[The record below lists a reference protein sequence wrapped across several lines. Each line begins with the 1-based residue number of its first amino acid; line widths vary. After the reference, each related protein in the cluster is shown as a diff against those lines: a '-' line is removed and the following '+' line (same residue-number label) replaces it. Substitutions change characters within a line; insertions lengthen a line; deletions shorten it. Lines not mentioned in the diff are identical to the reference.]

1 MCGAQEFMTC
11 LDPHLVPRALA
22 IALASSVF
30 VASPIYAQDA
40 APTAVEPTNPTE
52 PARARPAAATVIAP
66 TAPQKVEQVEITG
79 KNTATDER
87 RNSTAGKII
96 ISREDIEQYGDSN
109 LGDVMRRLPGV
120 TTGGRPGRP
129 GAPRMR
135 GMGGGFTQ
143 ILIDGQRLTPGFNI
157 EEISPD
163 QVERIEILRAPT
175 AETGARAIA
184 GTINIVLREPLRQ
197 TNNDIKLGPQLERG
211 KVSGNVS
218 LSRNDVLSETV
229 TYNLTASIN
238 HTDQLNDTRSHST
251 YTDVASG
258 ATALEQTGFLQSQ
271 ERRDSVFLSG
281 RAQWRLGMGEQFG
294 VQTFVVHN
302 EGNTRSTGTLTQLF
316 GADPSP
322 YATRTGSSDS
332 TVDVARLNVNLNK
345 RFDADTRYEL
355 RVSGGNFGLT
365 SHSRTEQFT
374 ANGTQN
380 LLQTTDGKIS
390 DKSWNSAGKLI
401 HNVTLSGQ
409 AITAG
414 YEIEGLRRSET
425 SITTLNGARQ
435 LADLGTEFAVSTQR
449 AAVFVQD
456 EWDPHPDW
464 STNLGLRYE
473 EITTKSA
480 VANDTYTNVSRVLT
494 PVAHAVWRFASPGR
508 DQLRLSLTQSYKS
521 PTVQQL
527 SARPTLNT
535 LFPVPG
541 GNTAVSPDRAGN
553 PNLKPELANGIDL
566 AYESYLKSGGI
577 VSVNLFQRNI
587 KQFQRNIVTLEA
599 VSWAN
604 VPRYVNRPQNLGNAI
619 TRGIEFDAKFQLKEL
634 IDTAQ
639 PLSLRANVS
648 LFDSK
653 VDAVPGPNNRIDQQP
668 HATAN
673 LGFDYRVPG
682 APVTLGGN
690 LNWTPG
696 YDTQLTIT
704 QAQTLSTKR
713 VFDAYALW
721 TVSPS
726 TKIRLSVS
734 NIAPQDSLSS
744 NTVIDAGLR
753 QVVVSNGRTDMSV
766 LLRLEMRL

>member
-1 MCGAQEFMTC
+1 MIKKAGCVFVLRDSAVF
-11 LDPHLVPRALA
+11 LALA
-22 IALASSVF
+22 TCTSAMQSALA
-30 VASPIYAQDA
+30 QDGQPAPDTKPLA
-40 APTAVEPTNPTE
+40 APMVVK
-52 PARARPAAATVIAP
+52 PAAP
-66 TAPQKVEQVEITG
+66 PQKVEQVEITG
-79 KNTATDER
+79 KNTAIDER

-197 TNNDIKLGPQLERG
+197 SNNDVKLGPQIERG

-218 LSRNDVLSETV
+218 LSRNDVLSETG
-229 TYNLTASIN
+229 TYNLTASVN
-238 HTDQLNDTRSHST
+238 HTDQLNDTRSDTT
-251 YTDVASG
+251 YTDLVSG
-258 ATALEQTGFLQSQ
+258 VPVLEQAGLSQSA

-281 RAQWRLGMGEQFG
+281 RAQWRLGAGEQLG
-294 VQTFVVHN
+294 VQTFTVHN
-302 EGNTRSTGTLTQLF
+302 EGNTRSTGTLAQLI

-322 YATRTGSSDS
+322 YAARAGRSDS

-355 RVSGGNFGLT
+355 RVSAGHFGLA
-365 SHSRTEQFT
+365 SHSRTEQFAADGVQNFLQLT
-374 ANGTQN
+374 A
-380 LLQTTDGKIS
+380 GKIT
-390 DKSWNSAGKLI
+390 DASWSSAGKLI
-401 HNVTLSGQ
+401 HNIARGGQ
-409 AITAG
+409 AVTSG
-414 YEIEGLRRSET
+414 FDVEGLRRSET
-425 SITTLNGARQ
+425 SITTQNGAVQ

-449 AAVFVQD
+449 VAVFVQD

-473 EITTKSA
+473 EITTQSA

-541 GNTAVSPDRAGN
+541 SNTAVTPDRAGN
-553 PNLKPELANGIDL
+553 PNLKPELANGVDL

-577 VSVNLFQRNI
+577 VSINLFQRNI
-587 KQFQRNIVTLEA
+587 RQFMRNVVTLEN
-599 VSWAN
+599 VSWAAQ
-604 VPRYVNRPQNLGNAI
+604 PRYVNRPQNLGNAV

-634 IDTAQ
+634 MDTAQ

-648 LFDSK
+648 LFDSR
-653 VDAVPGPNNRIDQQP
+653 VNAVPGPNNRIDQQP

-673 LGFDYRVPG
+673 IGFDYRVRG
-682 APVTLGGN
+682 APLTVGGN

-696 YDTQLTIT
+696 YDTQLTVT

-721 TVSPS
+721 TVNPS
-726 TKIRLSVS
+726 TKLRLSLS
-734 NIAPQDSLSS
+734 NLAPRDSLSS
-744 NTVIDAGLR
+744 NAVVDAGLR
-753 QVVVSNGRTDMSV
+753 QVVLTNARTDMSV
-766 LLRLEMRL
+766 ALRLEMRL

>member
-1 MCGAQEFMTC
+1 MFALSAST
-11 LDPHLVPRALA
+11 LLVQPVLGQDVQPAPSTA
-22 IALASSVF
+22 PDAS
-30 VASPIYAQDA
+30 
-40 APTAVEPTNPTE
+40 
-52 PARARPAAATVIAP
+52 PAAAKPAA
-66 TAPQKVEQVEITG
+66 APQKVEQVEVTG
-79 KNTATDER
+79 KNTGTDER

-96 ISREDIEQYGDSN
+96 ITREDIEQYGDSN

-143 ILIDGQRLTPGFNI
+143 ILVDGQRLAPGFNI
-157 EEISPD
+157 EEITPD

-184 GTINIVLREPLRQ
+184 GTINIILREPLRQ
-197 TNNDIKLGPQLERG
+197 TNNDVKLGPQIERG
-211 KVSGNVS
+211 NVSGNLSV
-218 LSRNDVLSETV
+218 SRNDVLSETG
-229 TYNLTASIN
+229 TYNLTASVN
-238 HTDQLNDTRSHST
+238 HTDQLNDSRSDTT
-251 YTDVASG
+251 YSDVASG
-258 ATALEQTGFLQSQ
+258 ATTLEQAGFSQSQ
-271 ERRDSVFLSG
+271 ERRDSIFFTG
-281 RAQWRLGMGEQFG
+281 RAQWRLGQGEQLG
-294 VQTFVVHN
+294 VQAVLVRN
-302 EGNTRSTGTLTQLF
+302 EGNTRSTGNLTQLF
-316 GADPSP
+316 GIDPAP
-322 YATRTGSSDS
+322 YATRAGYAETK
-332 TVDVARLNVNLNK
+332 VDVARLNLNLNR

-355 RVSGGNFGLT
+355 RVSAGNFGLT
-365 SHSRTEQFT
+365 AQGRTEQFA
-374 ANGTQN
+374 ANSTQN
-380 LLQTTDGKIS
+380 LLQTTEGKVS

-401 HNVTLSGQ
+401 HNIALGGQ
-409 AITAG
+409 VITAG
-414 YEIEGLRRSET
+414 YEVEGLRRSET

-449 AAVFVQD
+449 AAFFVQD

-464 STNLGLRYE
+464 SANLGLRYE
-473 EITTKSA
+473 EITTQSA

-508 DQLRLSLTQSYKS
+508 DQVRLSLTQSYKS

-541 GNTAVSPDRAGN
+541 SNTAVTPDRAGN

-566 AYESYLKSGGI
+566 AYESYLKSGG
-577 VSVNLFQRNI
+577 VLSVNLFQRNI
-587 KQFQRNIVTLEA
+587 RQFQRNVVALET

-604 VPRYVNRPQNLGNAI
+604 LPRYVNRPQNLGNAV

-634 IDTAQ
+634 IDSKE

-648 LFDSK
+648 LFNSK

-668 HATAN
+668 KATAN
-673 LGFDYRVPG
+673 LGFDYRVSG
-682 APVTLGGN
+682 APLTIGGN
-690 LNWTPG
+690 LNWVPG
-696 YDTQLTIT
+696 YDTQLTVT

-713 VFDAYALW
+713 VFDAYAVW
-721 TVSPS
+721 TVNPS
-726 TKIRLSVS
+726 TKLRLSLS
-734 NIAPQDSLSS
+734 NLAPQDSPSS

-753 QVVVSNGRTDMSV
+753 QVVVSNGRSDMSV
-766 LLRLEMRL
+766 ALRLEMRL

>member
-1 MCGAQEFMTC
+1 MSAPLLKLRQTALCAAIVFSFQTAAQTPEATPTP
-11 LDPHLVPRALA
+11 L
-22 IALASSVF
+22 
-30 VASPIYAQDA
+30 A
-40 APTAVEPTNPTE
+40 APTPTPAPADAPPAITPDRPRGTPQRTDRVE
-52 PARARPAAATVIAP
+52 R
-66 TAPQKVEQVEITG
+66 VEVSG
-79 KNTATDER
+79 SNTATDER

-96 ISREDIEQYGDSN
+96 ISRDDIEQYGDSN

-143 ILIDGQRLTPGFNI
+143 ILIDGQRLAPGFNL
-157 EEISPD
+157 EDISPD

-197 TNNDIKLGPQLERG
+197 TNNDIKLGPQVERG
-211 KVSGNVS
+211 RVAGNVS
-218 LSRNDVLSETV
+218 LSRNDVLSETG
-229 TYNLTASIN
+229 TYNLTASVN
-238 HTDQLNDTRSHST
+238 HTDQLNDSRSRTT
-251 YTDVASG
+251 YTDVTSG
-258 ATALEQTGFLQSQ
+258 ATVLEQTGFSQSQ

-302 EGNTRSTGTLTQLF
+302 EGNSRSTGTLTQLF
-316 GADPSP
+316 GSDPSP
-322 YATRTGSSDS
+322 YATRAGSSDS
-332 TVDVARLNVNLNK
+332 KVDVARLNVNLNR

-355 RVSGGNFGLT
+355 RISGGNFGLT
-365 SHSRTEQFT
+365 SHSRTEQFA
-374 ANGTQN
+374 ANGAQN
-380 LLQTTDGKIS
+380 LLQITDGKIS
-390 DKSWNSAGKLI
+390 DKSWNSAGKVI
-401 HNVTLSGQ
+401 RNITLGGQ

-414 YEIEGLRRSET
+414 YELEGLRRNET
-425 SITTLNGARQ
+425 SITTLNSARL
-435 LADLGTEFAVSTQR
+435 LADLGTQFAVSTQR

-480 VANDTYTNVSRVLT
+480 VANDTYSNVSRVLT

-508 DQLRLSLTQSYKS
+508 DQLRVSLTQSYKS

-527 SARPTLNT
+527 SARPALNT

-577 VSVNLFQRNI
+577 LSVNLFQRNI
-587 KQFQRNIVTLEA
+587 RQFMRNFVTLEA
-599 VSWAN
+599 VSWASQ
-604 VPRYVNRPQNLGNAI
+604 PRYVNRPQNLGNAV
-619 TRGIEFDAKFQLKEL
+619 TRGIELDAKFQLKEL
-634 IDTAQ
+634 IDTTE

-668 HATAN
+668 RATAN
-673 LGFDYRVPG
+673 LGFDYRVRG
-682 APVTLGGN
+682 APLTIGGN

-704 QAQTLSTKR
+704 QAQTLATKR
-713 VFDAYALW
+713 VFDVYALW
-721 TVSPS
+721 TVNPS
-726 TKIRLSVS
+726 TKLRLSLS
-734 NIAPQDSLSS
+734 NIAPQDSVSS
-744 NTVIDAGLR
+744 YTVIDAGLR
-753 QVVVSNGRTDMSV
+753 QAVASNGRTDMSV
-766 LLRLEMRL
+766 ALRLEMRL

>member
-1 MCGAQEFMTC
+1 MT
-11 LDPHLVPRALA
+11 DFNSQFVPRALA
-22 IALASSVF
+22 VLLASAVISV
-30 VASPIYAQDA
+30 SPIYAQDTTPA
-40 APTAVEPTNPTE
+40 AEGLTMPPE
-52 PARARPAAATVIAP
+52 PARARPTTAP
-66 TAPQKVEQVEITG
+66 AAPQKVEQVEITG

-157 EEISPD
+157 DEITPD

-197 TNNDIKLGPQLERG
+197 TNNDVKLGPQFERG

-218 LSRNDVLSETV
+218 LSRNDVLSETG
-229 TYNLTASIN
+229 TYNLTASVN
-238 HTDQLNDTRSHST
+238 HTDQLNDTHTRSMYS
-251 YTDVASG
+251 DLASG
-258 ATALEQTGFLQSQ
+258 AMLLDQAGFAQSA
-271 ERRDSVFLSG
+271 ERRDSIFLSG

-302 EGNTRSTGTLTQLF
+302 EGITQGTGTLTQFF
-316 GADPSP
+316 GAGAAP
-322 YATRTGSSDS
+322 YATRASRSES
-332 TVDVARLNVNLNK
+332 RVDVARLNLNLNK
-345 RFDADTRYEL
+345 RFDAETRYEL
-355 RVSGGNFGLT
+355 RVGGGNFGLK
-365 SHSRTEQFT
+365 SASRTEQL
-374 ANGTQN
+374 AASGLQN
-380 LLQTTDGKIS
+380 LLQTTDGKID
-390 DKSWNSAGKLI
+390 DKSRSSAGKLI
-401 HNVTLSGQ
+401 RNVTLGGQ

-414 YEIEGLRRSET
+414 YEVEGLRRSET
-425 SITTLNGARQ
+425 SITTLNGVRQ
-435 LADLGTEFAVSTQR
+435 LTELGTEFAVSTQR
-449 AAVFVQD
+449 AALFVQD

-473 EITTKSA
+473 EITTRSA
-480 VANDTYTNVSRVLT
+480 LANDTYTNVSRVLT

-508 DQLRLSLTQSYKS
+508 DQVRLSLTQSYKS

-541 GNTAVSPDRAGN
+541 SNTAVAPDRAGN
-553 PNLKPELANGIDL
+553 PNLKPELANGVDL

-577 VSVNLFQRNI
+577 LSVNLFQRNI
-587 KQFQRNIVTLEA
+587 KQFQRNVVTLEN

-604 VPRYVNRPQNLGNAI
+604 APRYVNRPQNLGNAV

-634 IDTAQ
+634 IDTTQ

-648 LFDSK
+648 VFDSR

-668 HATAN
+668 RATAN
-673 LGFDYRVPG
+673 LGFDYRIPG
-682 APVTLGGN
+682 APVTFGGN

-696 YDTQLTIT
+696 YDTQLTVT

-721 TVSPS
+721 TVNPS
-726 TKIRLSVS
+726 TKLRLSIS
-734 NIAPQDSLSS
+734 NIGPQDAVTG
-744 NTVIDAGLR
+744 NTVIEAGQR
-753 QVVVSNGRTDMSV
+753 QVVVTNARTDMSV
-766 LLRLEMRL
+766 ALRLEMRL

>member
-1 MCGAQEFMTC
+1 MTYRN
-11 LDPHLVPRALA
+11 PYFVPRALA
-22 IALASSVF
+22 VALTSASAFFS
-30 VASPIYAQDA
+30 ASPIYAQGA
-40 APTAVEPTNPTE
+40 VPIPVTAEPTAPVE
-52 PARARPAAATVIAP
+52 PARGRPATAP

-135 GMGGGFTQ
+135 GMGGGYTQ

-157 EEISPD
+157 EKITPD

-175 AETGARAIA
+175 AETGARAVA
-184 GTINIVLREPLRQ
+184 GTINIILREPLRQ
-197 TNNDIKLGPQLERG
+197 TNTDVKLGPQVERG
-211 KVSGNVS
+211 RLSGNGSV
-218 LSRNDVLSETV
+218 SRNDVLSETG
-229 TYNLTASIN
+229 TYNLTASAS
-238 HTDQLNDTRSHST
+238 HTDQLTDTQTRTIYSDAT
-251 YTDVASG
+251 SG
-258 ATALEQTGFLQSQ
+258 AVLLDQSGFSQSQ
-271 ERRDSVFLSG
+271 ERRDSIFLSG

-294 VQTFVVHN
+294 VQTFIVHN
-302 EGNTRSTGTLTQLF
+302 EGNTASSGKLTQLF
-316 GADPSP
+316 GVDPSP

-332 TVDVARLNVNLNK
+332 KVDVARLNLNLNK

-355 RVSGGNFGLT
+355 RVSAGNFGLAT
-365 SHSRTEQFT
+365 HARTEQFA

-390 DKSWNSAGKLI
+390 DRSWNSAGKLI
-401 HNVTLSGQ
+401 HNITLGGQ

-414 YEIEGLRRSET
+414 YEVEGLRRSES
-425 SITTLNGARQ
+425 SITTLNGAQQ
-435 LADLGTEFAVSTQR
+435 LAELGTEFAVSTQR
-449 AAVFVQD
+449 AAFFVQD

-464 STNLGLRYE
+464 SANLGLRYE
-473 EITTKSA
+473 EISTKSA
-480 VANDTYTNVSRVLT
+480 VANNAYSNVSRVLT

-508 DQLRLSLTQSYKS
+508 DQVRLSLTQSYKS

-541 GNTAVSPDRAGN
+541 SNTAVSPDRAGN

-577 VSVNLFQRNI
+577 LSVNLFQRNI
-587 KQFQRNIVTLEA
+587 KQFQRNVVALET

-604 VPRYVNRPQNLGNAI
+604 APRYVNRPQNLGNAV

-634 IDTAQ
+634 IDTTQ
-639 PLSLRANVS
+639 PLSLRANLS

-682 APVTLGGN
+682 MPLTLGGN

-696 YDTQLTIT
+696 YDTQLTLN
-704 QAQTLSTKR
+704 QAQTLSTKH
-713 VFDAYALW
+713 VLDAYALW
-721 TVSPS
+721 TVNPS
-726 TKIRLSVS
+726 TKLRLSLS
-734 NIAPQDSLSS
+734 NLGPQDSLSS

-753 QVVVSNGRTDMSV
+753 QVVVSNGRTDLSV
-766 LLRLEMRL
+766 ALRLEMRL

>member
-1 MCGAQEFMTC
+1 MITKKSPRRIPTPYLSRAVVFALSAST
-11 LDPHLVPRALA
+11 LLVQPVLGQDVQPAPSTA
-22 IALASSVF
+22 PDAS
-30 VASPIYAQDA
+30 
-40 APTAVEPTNPTE
+40 
-52 PARARPAAATVIAP
+52 PAAAKPAA
-66 TAPQKVEQVEITG
+66 APQKVEQVEVTG
-79 KNTATDER
+79 KNTGTDER

-96 ISREDIEQYGDSN
+96 ITREDIEQYGDSN

-143 ILIDGQRLTPGFNI
+143 ILVDGQRLAPGFNI
-157 EEISPD
+157 EEITPD

-184 GTINIVLREPLRQ
+184 GTINIILREPLRQ
-197 TNNDIKLGPQLERG
+197 TNNDVKLGPQIERG
-211 KVSGNVS
+211 NVSGNLSV
-218 LSRNDVLSETV
+218 SRNDVLSETG
-229 TYNLTASIN
+229 TYNLTASVN
-238 HTDQLNDTRSHST
+238 HTDQLNDSRSDTT
-251 YTDVASG
+251 YSDVASG
-258 ATALEQTGFLQSQ
+258 ATTLEQAGFSQSQ
-271 ERRDSVFLSG
+271 ERRDSIFFTG
-281 RAQWRLGMGEQFG
+281 RAQWRLGQGEQLG
-294 VQTFVVHN
+294 VQAVLVRN
-302 EGNTRSTGTLTQLF
+302 EGNTRSTGNLTQLF
-316 GADPSP
+316 GIDPAP
-322 YATRTGSSDS
+322 YATRAGYAETK
-332 TVDVARLNVNLNK
+332 VDVARLNLNLNR
-345 RFDADTRYEL
+345 RFDADNRYEL
-355 RVSGGNFGLT
+355 RVSAGNFGLT
-365 SHSRTEQFT
+365 AQGRTEQFA

-380 LLQTTDGKIS
+380 LLQTTEGKVS

-401 HNVTLSGQ
+401 HNIALGGQ
-409 AITAG
+409 VITAG
-414 YEIEGLRRSET
+414 YEVEGLRRSET

-449 AAVFVQD
+449 AAFFVQD

-464 STNLGLRYE
+464 SANLGLRYE
-473 EITTKSA
+473 EITTQSA

-508 DQLRLSLTQSYKS
+508 DQVRLSLTQSYKS

-541 GNTAVSPDRAGN
+541 SNTAVTPDRAGN

-566 AYESYLKSGGI
+566 AYESYLKSGG
-577 VSVNLFQRNI
+577 VLSVNLFQRNI
-587 KQFQRNIVTLEA
+587 RQFQRNVVALET

-604 VPRYVNRPQNLGNAI
+604 LPRYVNRPQNLGNAV

-634 IDTAQ
+634 IDSKE

-648 LFDSK
+648 LFNSK

-668 HATAN
+668 KATAN
-673 LGFDYRVPG
+673 LGFDYRVSG
-682 APVTLGGN
+682 APLTIGGN
-690 LNWTPG
+690 LNWVPG
-696 YDTQLTIT
+696 YDTQLTVT

-713 VFDAYALW
+713 VFDAYAVW
-721 TVSPS
+721 TVNPS
-726 TKIRLSVS
+726 TKLRLSLS
-734 NIAPQDSLSS
+734 NLAPQDSPSS

-753 QVVVSNGRTDMSV
+753 QVVVSNGRSDMSV
-766 LLRLEMRL
+766 ALRLEMRL

>member
-1 MCGAQEFMTC
+1 MTQ
-11 LDPHLVPRALA
+11 PPFPFVPRLLVV
-22 IALASSVF
+22 ALASALFGATAVH
-30 VASPIYAQDA
+30 AQDSPPPA
-40 APTAVEPTNPTE
+40 SVPEPKSAQE
-52 PARARPAAATVIAP
+52 PK
-66 TAPQKVEQVEITG
+66 KVEQVEIIG

-96 ISREDIEQYGDSN
+96 ISRDDIEQYGDTN

-143 ILIDGQRLTPGFNI
+143 ILIDGQRIAPGFNL

-197 TNNDIKLGPQLERG
+197 TNNDVKLGPQIERG

-218 LSRNDVLSETV
+218 LTRNDVLSETG
-229 TYNLTASIN
+229 TYNLTATVN
-238 HTDQLNDTRSHST
+238 HTDQRTDTRSHTT
-251 YTDVASG
+251 YSDVATG
-258 ATALEQTGFLQSQ
+258 ATVLEQMGFSQSE
-271 ERRDSVFLSG
+271 ERRDSIFLSG
-281 RAQWRLGMGEQFG
+281 RAQWRLGVGEQLG

-302 EGNTRSTGTLTQLF
+302 EGNTKSSGNLTQLY
-316 GADPSP
+316 GADPAP
-322 YATRTGSSDS
+322 YATRAARSENK
-332 TVDVARLNVNLNK
+332 VDVARLNLNLNR
-345 RFDADTRYEL
+345 RFDADTRYEM
-355 RVSGGNFGLT
+355 RVSAGNFGLAT
-365 SHSRTEQFT
+365 ASRTEQFA
-374 ANGTQN
+374 ANGMQN
-380 LLQTTDGKIS
+380 LLQTTDGKIT
-390 DKSWNSAGKLI
+390 DKSWNSAGKVI
-401 HNVTLSGQ
+401 RNVALGGQ

-414 YEIEGLRRSET
+414 YEVEGLRRSET

-473 EITTKSA
+473 EIITKSA

-508 DQLRLSLTQSYKS
+508 DQVRLSLTQSYKS

-541 GNTAVSPDRAGN
+541 SNTAVTPDRAGN
-553 PNLKPELANGIDL
+553 PNLKPELANGVDL

-577 VSVNLFQRNI
+577 ISVNLFQRNI
-587 KQFQRNIVTLEA
+587 RQFMRNVVTQEN

-604 VPRYVNRPQNLGNAI
+604 LPRYVNRPQNLGNAV

-634 IDTAQ
+634 IETTQ

-673 LGFDYRVPG
+673 IGFDYRVPG
-682 APVTLGGN
+682 APLTLGGN

-721 TVSPS
+721 TVNPS
-726 TKIRLSVS
+726 TKLRLSLS
-734 NIAPQDSLSS
+734 NLAPQDSLSS

-766 LLRLEMRL
+766 ALRLEMRL